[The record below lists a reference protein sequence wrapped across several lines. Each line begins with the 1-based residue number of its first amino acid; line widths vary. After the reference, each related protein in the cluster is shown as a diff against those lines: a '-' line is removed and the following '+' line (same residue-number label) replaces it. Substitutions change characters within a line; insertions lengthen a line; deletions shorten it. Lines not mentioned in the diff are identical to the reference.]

1 MSVVKSKRLLFI
13 LPIGIWFMWLVACA
27 SSSNTGTI
35 NETKPIAVKD
45 QIEFDYADGASLLV
59 ASPGQKQMMI
69 LNDFQVGTGQNRML
83 IVGAHAEE
91 KGEKNVGDMKIS
103 RVTLGDRELTLLAG
117 SEVQF
122 SSMWQGDEFFLKV
135 ALYYLINPP
144 SGTHDIT
151 VAFAGPVTSGNVGGI
166 CLYNARQ
173 AAPVILA
180 TNQQSQQKEIIT
192 EITTK
197 NDGAWVVDFVGCG
210 HKSKL
215 RPKLKAHRRRFNAQ
229 ETNGGKSSLLG
240 GTLHVPEAGK
250 VALQW
255 GQLKRSINRLAHV
268 AVEIAPYN

>member
-1 MSVVKSKRLLFI
+1 VKSKRYFFI
-13 LPIGIWFMWLVACA
+13 LPAGICLMWLVACA
-27 SSSNTGTI
+27 SLSETDTAQDTKRTTG
-35 NETKPIAVKD
+35 
-45 QIEFDYADGASLLV
+45 ADGASLLV
-59 ASPGQKQMMI
+59 ASPGQKQMMT
-69 LNDFQVGTGQNRML
+69 LKDFRVGTGQNRIL
-83 IVGAHAEE
+83 VLGVHAEE
-91 KGEKNVGDMKIS
+91 KGKQNVEDMKIS
-103 RVTLGDRELTLLAG
+103 RVMLGDRELTLLAG

-135 ALYYLINPP
+135 ALYYFINPP

-173 AAPVILA
+173 AAPVILSINKQS
-180 TNQQSQQKEIIT
+180 NQKKIIS

-197 NDGAWVVDFVGCG
+197 NDGAWVVDIVGCG

-215 RPKLKAHRRRFNAQ
+215 RPKLRAHRRRFNAQ

-240 GTLHVPEAGK
+240 GTLPVPEAGK
-250 VALQW
+250 VTLQW
-255 GQLKRSINRLAHV
+255 GQFKRSINRLAHV

>member
-1 MSVVKSKRLLFI
+1 
-13 LPIGIWFMWLVACA
+13 MWLVACA

-35 NETKPIAVKD
+35 NETEPTAIED

-59 ASPGQKQMMI
+59 ASPGQKQMMT
-69 LNDFQVGTGQNRML
+69 LKDFRVGTGRNRIL
-83 IVGAHAEE
+83 IVGVHAEE
-91 KGEKNVGDMKIS
+91 KDKKNVGDMKIS
-103 RVTLGDRELTLLAG
+103 SVTLGDRELTFLTG

-166 CLYNARQ
+166 CLYNTRQ
-173 AAPVILA
+173 AAPVILSI
-180 TNQQSQQKEIIT
+180 NKQSKQKKIIS
-192 EITTK
+192 EITTE
-197 NDGAWVVDFVGCG
+197 NDGSWVVDFVGCG

-215 RPKLKAHRRRFNAQ
+215 KPKLRAHRRRFNAQ

-240 GTLHVPEAGK
+240 GTLPVPEAGK
-250 VALQW
+250 VTLQW
-255 GQLKRSINRLAHV
+255 GQLQRSINRLAHV
-268 AVEIAPYN
+268 AVEIAPYK